1 MRKVLLA
8 MLCTCLFIAC
18 GGNVGKEG
26 DKAQKERDL
35 AARQQLQG
43 VWIDDNTRLP
53 MLRIKDDSIFFV
65 NQAGAPVCFNISGDT
80 LIAQGAEV
88 VAYRICKIEDDVFQ
102 FYTSLGDL
110 VSLHKSD
117 IDTIPFTY
125 QPALG
130 PKKEVIEKD
139 SVFMYQG
146 SRYRGYAY
154 INPSTKKVFHPVMTD
169 EGMIVDNIYY
179 DNIIHICV
187 YQGKKRLYA
196 KDIRKEMFEG
206 TVPDDFLQM
215 AILSD
220 MNFMGV
226 DAEGFHYQ
234 ATVSMPDDLSCYYVN
249 LLIDNDSNLSF
260 KLKE

>member
-1 MRKVLLA
+1 
-8 MLCTCLFIAC
+8 
-18 GGNVGKEG
+18 
-26 DKAQKERDL
+26 
-35 AARQQLQG
+35 
-43 VWIDDNTRLP
+43 
-53 MLRIKDDSIFFV
+53 
-65 NQAGAPVCFNISGDT
+65 
-80 LIAQGAEV
+80 
-88 VAYRICKIEDDVFQ
+88 
-102 FYTSLGDL
+102 
-110 VSLHKSD
+110 
-117 IDTIPFTY
+117 
-125 QPALG
+125 
-130 PKKEVIEKD
+130 
-139 SVFMYQG
+139 
-146 SRYRGYAY
+146 
-154 INPSTKKVFHPVMTD
+154 MTD